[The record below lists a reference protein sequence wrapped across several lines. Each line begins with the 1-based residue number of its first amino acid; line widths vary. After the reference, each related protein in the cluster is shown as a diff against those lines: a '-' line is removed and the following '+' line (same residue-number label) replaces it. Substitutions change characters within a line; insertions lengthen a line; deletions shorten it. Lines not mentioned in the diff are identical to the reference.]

1 MANVLAVTSN
11 RRLSLSPSPLAVEGD
26 NLTPLTITWDAT
38 TLAEYGA
45 NPVAYVD
52 WLLPDRTT
60 ELYSGPYTPAASVSA
75 TIADSILAQEGTLYC
90 QVRVTDDTGMI
101 WQSERAHTRIL
112 AGIYATT
119 PSGAGDGATFTA
131 PTLLNSWANTTP
143 VGGVSSSIGY
153 NKDGADVVRLRGVL
167 SGGVAGT
174 VAFQLPAAYRP
185 LQLHYFIASC
195 SGTDVGK
202 ISVAPSGDVTV
213 EAFSSF
219 VSLASVSFI
228 AAS

>member
-52 WLLPDRTT
+52 WLLPDGTT

-75 TIADSILAQEGTLYC
+75 TIADTILAQVGTLYC

-101 WQSERAHTRIL
+101 WQSGRVHTR
-112 AGIYATT
+112 
-119 PSGAGDGATFTA
+119 
-131 PTLLNSWANTTP
+131 
-143 VGGVSSSIGY
+143 
-153 NKDGADVVRLRGVL
+153 VL
-167 SGGVAGT
+167 SGIFADTPAGALDPAPSYWGEYDAEQEYVTGNIVYYEGSSYICTADSTGNLPTDTDYWQIIAMGAYTAAVSGGYAGT
-174 VAFQLPAAYRP
+174 
-185 LQLHYFIASC
+185 
-195 SGTDVGK
+195 
-202 ISVAPSGDVTV
+202 
-213 EAFSSF
+213 EAQ
-219 VSLASVSFI
+219 FI
-228 AAS
+228 AALGAL